1 MARSRLGKGLDL
13 MLGGGSANNKTTQE
27 KATKSIT
34 KSTTAKSTV
43 KKTEAKGTTK
53 TTAKKAEP
61 KTASKATTK
70 KAEAKSTTKTTVK
83 KAETKTTTKTST
95 KKADT
100 KTTAKSTIKKAEPKT
115 ATKVAAK
122 KTELKAATKTT
133 AKKTEINATTKTA
146 AKKAE
151 TKVSTKPI
159 VEEIVDNKE
168 VVSSN
173 LNKSTLRVSE
183 IEPNRSQPRKFF
195 NEDALKELAESLKT
209 HGMIEPIVVK
219 ERDGYYEIIAGER
232 RWRAAKLAKLK
243 EVPVII
249 KDYTDR
255 EIMEIALIENIQRE
269 DLNPI
274 EEAMAYESL
283 IKEYD
288 LLQEELAERLSK
300 GRSTI
305 TNSMRLLKLSEEVRN
320 LVITGELSSGH
331 ARTLIPVEDSDLQ
344 AMLARKI
351 IAEKLSVRDAER
363 LVKNALK
370 PAAEKAKV
378 DTQLESA
385 YLSMVE
391 RLKTIIGTNVNITRN
406 KKGRGKIEIEYYSK
420 DELDR
425 IIDLISGN

>member
-13 MLGGGSANNKTTQE
+13 MLGGGGANNKTTQE
-27 KATKSIT
+27 KATKSST
-34 KSTTAKSTV
+34 KNTTTKKEEPKTAAKATTKKAEV
-43 KKTEAKGTTK
+43 KSTTK
-53 TTAKKAEP
+53 TTAKK
-61 KTASKATTK
+61 T
-70 KAEAKSTTKTTVK
+70 EAKASAKTT
-83 KAETKTTTKTST
+83 A

-100 KTTAKSTIKKAEPKT
+100 
-115 ATKVAAK
+115 
-122 KTELKAATKTT
+122 KAATKTT
-133 AKKTEINATTKTA
+133 AKTASKSTTKKTESKATTKATT
-146 AKKAE
+146 KKVETKTTTKPAVKTTTKATSVKNTE
-151 TKVSTKPI
+151 TKVSPKPI
-159 VEEIVDNKE
+159 VEETVNNNE